1 MNNDNDLNDDNNKP
15 NIKKESLTP
24 TIGDAVK
31 TAVETNKEVKFAGPA
46 EVGNIIH
53 RDKNLINK
61 SDNAGAI
68 DNENN
73 MTVDETIDSK
83 LEVNIKDSGLE
94 IPSNENRIIVN
105 QEDSAES
112 NVESITTIPT
122 EEGVEVEVL
131 TEVEVPV
138 KDKNKDV
145 ESDSKVKIRSHGL
158 SAEIPLSSNYS
169 HGNSIDQKIETP
181 NTFNYTNPD
190 AISESINESINE
202 NKYGYSIDSRNF
214 NTFEKNFEQMSRN
227 TINVAKNYMDLQC
240 QIINSFQNTV
250 IDSLKNTNNLLMNHQ
265 IYCTKMS
272 ELFTKIFAENTI
284 ALNKIF
290 EHITS
295 MNSSRFKNTFN

>member
-1 MNNDNDLNDDNNKP
+1 MSNDNNLNNDNSKF
-15 NIKKESLTP
+15 NIKKKSLTP

-31 TAVETNKEVKFAGPA
+31 TAVETNKEVQFAGPA
-46 EVGNIIH
+46 EVGDIIH

-61 SDNAGAI
+61 SDNAGVIA
-68 DNENN
+68 NENN
-73 MTVDETIDSK
+73 VTSDETIDSK
-83 LEVNIKDSGLE
+83 LEVNIKESGLE

-105 QEDSAES
+105 QEDSTES

-145 ESDSKVKIRSHGL
+145 ESDSKVKIHSHGL

-169 HGNSIDQKIETP
+169 RGGSTDQKIETP
-181 NTFNYTNPD
+181 NTFNYTNPNP
-190 AISESINESINE
+190 ISESINESINK
-202 NKYGYSIDSRNF
+202 NRYGYSIDSRNF
-214 NTFEKNFEQMSRN
+214 NTFEKNFEQISRN
-227 TINVAKNYMDLQC
+227 TINVARNYMDLQC
-240 QIINSFQNTV
+240 QIINSFQNT
-250 IDSLKNTNNLLMNHQ
+250 IIYSLKNTNHMLMNHQ
-265 IYCTKMS
+265 IYCTKMP

-295 MNSSRFKNTFN
+295 MNSNRFKNTFN